1 MHSKRW
7 FWLYHCSLPLEFIG
21 WVVSRPSWLGV
32 NDEKA
37 LHMNDSAT
45 RAPNSISLAAF
56 LSLMLVAFLM
66 GSNHVAARI
75 AFNHGLDVST
85 AVVVR
90 SAFTAIV
97 VSVLVCVQKIPFQ
110 VQARQWRVLVLIG
123 GLIALQSWTLYSAV
137 AILPVSLALLTFN
150 SYPLWTALWARVIYQ
165 HPSERQVLVLMPI
178 LLLGL
183 ALALDVT
190 GSASGLG
197 VQAHWDL
204 IGWGVLYAVVGSATF
219 GLVLVLI
226 QFETQGLDGRLRT
239 SLTMWMVTLITVC
252 STHFMGEFH
261 WPQGP
266 EGWWGLVLLC
276 LFYSSGITLMFTVL
290 PKLGVVGNSA
300 ILNLEPI
307 FALIM
312 AWVILS
318 QTITAVQL
326 LGAFL
331 VVGVVIKLGTR
342 KRST

>member
-1 MHSKRW
+1 M
-7 FWLYHCSLPLEFIG
+7 SLT
-21 WVVSRPSWLGV
+21 
-32 NDEKA
+32 A
-37 LHMNDSAT
+37 C
-45 RAPNSISLAAF
+45 
-56 LSLMLVAFLM
+56 LSLMWVAFLM

-97 VSVLVCVQKIPFQ
+97 VSVLVWVQKIPFK
-110 VQARQWRVLVLIG
+110 VHARQWRVLVLIG
-123 GLIALQSWTLYSAV
+123 VLISVQSWTLYSAV

-150 SYPLWTALWARVIYQ
+150 SYPLWTALWARVFYQ
-165 HPSERQVLVLMPI
+165 HKSERQVLVLMPV

-197 VQAHWDL
+197 VKAQWDQ
-204 IGWGVLYAVVGSATF
+204 IGWGVLCAVIGSATF

-226 QFETQGLDGRLRT
+226 QFETKGLDGRLRT
-239 SLTMWMVTLITVC
+239 SLTMWMVTLITLCATQYV
-252 STHFMGEFH
+252 GEFH
-261 WPQGP
+261 WPEGVQ
-266 EGWWGLVLLC
+266 GWWGLVFLC

-290 PKLGVVGNSA
+290 PRLGVVGNSA

-307 FALIM
+307 FALVM
-312 AWVILS
+312 AWAILS
-318 QTITAVQL
+318 QTVSSSQL

-342 KRST
+342 KRAS